1 MSDEMK
7 VMARVS
13 VVPLVAEPRVPDGD
27 VAWCQLELYPLGAV
41 VLYPAAG

>member
-27 VAWCQLELYPLGAV
+27 VAQ
-41 VLYPAAG
+41 

>member
-13 VVPLVAEPRVPDGD
+13 VVPLVAEPRVPDRD
-27 VAWCQLELYPLGAV
+27 VAQ
-41 VLYPAAG
+41 

>member
-13 VVPLVAEPRVPDGD
+13 VVPLIAEPRVPDGD
-27 VAWCQLELYPLGAV
+27 EVQ
-41 VLYPAAG
+41 